1 VKNSVTMGNAQNT
14 GRNETDGDE
23 PHASSLLT
31 FTREDEMPLFGN
43 NIQTLDPAFIDEF
56 RILYSSNDE
65 AIPLDFRM
73 CVFMVSVDEIENR
86 GLYLGC
92 PGQEQGD
99 VRMERSNGLKLPVG
113 VVHKYNQFDQT
124 MNMNNDFLGKLWDYI
139 QCGQWNHL
147 RQACPNLKCGV
158 CAKTP
163 VLDMATEGYHSR
175 NESAY
180 KNDQVACIPVCT
192 NDKCW
197 LIANK
202 CNAKVY
208 ESWASAT
215 GFPSCRSASACAN
228 CERWNDGV
236 QFELLECS
244 RCNAVSYCNT
254 ECQRADWPKHK
265 NACTLVNC
273 QHCEKLETS
282 TKFPTCGRCKQVF
295 YCGEDCQRANWPS
308 HKNLCNS

>member
-1 VKNSVTMGNAQNT
+1 MGNAQNT

-23 PHASSLLT
+23 DGPQASSLLT
-31 FTREDEMPLFGN
+31 FTREDEMPLFGS

-99 VRMERSNGLKLPVG
+99 VRIERPNGLKLPVG
-113 VVHKYNQFDQT
+113 FVHKYIDQ
-124 MNMNNDFLGKLWDYI
+124 MNLNNDFLGKLWDYI
-139 QCGQWNHL
+139 QCEQWNHL
-147 RQACPNLKCGV
+147 RQAGPNFKCGV

-163 VLDMATEGYHSR
+163 VPFIATEGHYSR
-175 NESAY
+175 NESGY
-180 KNDQVACIPVCT
+180 RIDHVACIIPVCT

-202 CNAKVY
+202 CIGKVRD
-208 ESWASAT
+208 SWASAT
-215 GFPSCRSASACAN
+215 GFPTGLSATVCEN
-228 CERWNDGV
+228 CDRWNDGV
-236 QFELLECS
+236 HHLECS
-244 RCNAVSYCNT
+244 RCNAASYCNA

-265 NACTLVNC
+265 KACKLVTC
-273 QHCEKLETS
+273 QHCEKLEIH
-282 TKFPTCGRCKQVF
+282 TKFPTCVRCKQVF
-295 YCGEDCQRANWPS
+295 YCGEDCQKADWPS
-308 HKNLCNS
+308 HKKICNTT